1 MPESDL
7 KIINVPEE
15 IQGIRLDKYL
25 PEIFPDFSRG
35 VWQKV
40 ISHGG
45 VIINGKPAASNKVK
59 LSGGDILEI
68 KMPSAESVIP
78 LPEPENIELDI
89 LFEDKDIL
97 VINKRPGI
105 IVHPGD
111 GNPAGTIVNALLFR
125 YNDSL
130 NFGEIFED
138 KYRPGIVHR
147 LDKDTSGALIIAKNE
162 NILQTLK
169 ASFKN
174 REVKK
179 TYYAIVQGVP
189 KKHFDT
195 IRFAIDRH
203 PVNRKKMAVSPNGKE
218 AVTHFTFVQGGYI
231 DNQPVSILE
240 VKIETGRTH
249 QIRVHLSE
257 IGIPVIGD
265 KIYGGVRKK
274 PKAPRQMLHACNI
287 VFPHPVTGKKI
298 SITAPIPDDMQD
310 MIDKMHS

>member
-1 MPESDL
+1 MQDTAP

-15 IQGIRLDKYL
+15 TQGTRLDKFL
-25 PEIFPDFSRG
+25 PEIFPTFSRG

-40 ISHGG
+40 ISNGG
-45 VIINGKPAASNKVK
+45 VIINGKCASSNKIK
-59 LSGGDILEI
+59 LSEGDIIEVQ
-68 KMPSAESVIP
+68 MPSDDNEIP
-78 LPEPENIELDI
+78 LPQPEDIQFDI
-89 LFEDKDIL
+89 LFEDDNVL
-97 VINKRPGI
+97 VINKKAGI

-111 GNPAGTIVNALLFR
+111 GNPAGTIVNALLFK
-125 YNDSL
+125 YNKSL

-147 LDKDTSGALIIAKNE
+147 LDKDTSGALIVAKNE
-162 NILQTLK
+162 ESLVSLK
-169 ASFKN
+169 SAFKN

-195 IRFAIDRH
+195 IRFSIDRH

-257 IGIPVIGD
+257 IGIPIIGD

-274 PKAPRQMLHACNI
+274 PKAPRQMLHAGNI
-287 VFPHPVTGKKI
+287 IFPHPVTGKKI
-298 SITAPIPDDMQD
+298 NITAPIPDDMQN
-310 MIDKMHS
+310 MIDKIHS